1 MQPTATVQLFPGLSD
16 ELITLL
22 QQLAPDAWEQPTAC
36 PGWSVKD
43 LVAHLLGGNIGR
55 LSFGR
60 DHLLRK
66 ATAQAPTSN
75 AELITWINEQN
86 VAWVQA
92 AERISPA
99 VLIDFL
105 AMTDRQVA
113 EFFVTLDMD
122 APAAIGVGWAGETQ
136 STNWFDIGREYT
148 EKWFHQQQI
157 REAVGAQGLVG
168 RRWLLPVIEICLRAL
183 PYTYQ
188 AVEAAQGTTIIVHI
202 TGEAG
207 GVWSLVR
214 GDNAWELYAGKAETA
229 AAEVQFSDDT
239 AWRLFSKGLDQAE
252 LLRRIEIDGDAA
264 LGTKIADLV
273 AIMA

>member
-22 QQLAPDAWEQPTAC
+22 RQLAPDAWDRPTVC

-66 ATAQAPTSN
+66 ESTRAPSSN
-75 AELITWINEQN
+75 AELIDWINEQN
-86 VAWVQA
+86 AAWVQA
-92 AERISPA
+92 AERISPP

-105 AMTDRQVA
+105 TMTDRQVA
-113 EFFVTLDMD
+113 EFFATLDMD
-122 APAAIGVGWAGETQ
+122 APAPISVGWAGETQ
-136 STNWFDIGREYT
+136 STNWFDVGREYT

-157 REAVGAQGLVG
+157 REAVGVPGLME
-168 RRWLLPVIEICLRAL
+168 RRWLLPVIELCLRAL
-183 PYTYQ
+183 PYTYR
-188 AVEAAQGTTIIVHI
+188 AVEAAEGTTIRVRI

-214 GDNAWELYAGKAETA
+214 ENQGWQLYAGEAATA
-229 AAEVQFSDDT
+229 AADVQFNDDT
-239 AWRLFSKGLDQAE
+239 AWRLFTKGLERAN
-252 LLRRIEIDGDAA
+252 LLSRMQIDGDTA
-264 LGTKIADLV
+264 LGAKVADLV

>member
-1 MQPTATVQLFPGLSD
+1 MQPTATVDLFPGLSD
-16 ELITLL
+16 ELLTLL
-22 QQLAPDAWEQPTAC
+22 RQLAPDAWQRSTAC

-66 ATAQAPTSN
+66 ESARAPTNN
-75 AELITWINEQN
+75 AELIDWINEQN
-86 VAWVQA
+86 AAWVQA
-92 AERISPA
+92 AERISPP
-99 VLIDFL
+99 VLIDLL
-105 AMTDRQVA
+105 ALTDRQVA
-113 EFFVTLDMD
+113 EFFATLDMQ
-122 APAAIGVGWAGETQ
+122 APAPISVGWAGETR
-136 STNWFDIGREYT
+136 SANWFDVGREYT

-157 REAVGAQGLVG
+157 REAVGAPGLIE
-168 RRWLLPVIEICLRAL
+168 RHWFLPVIEICLRAL

-188 AVEAAQGTTIIVHI
+188 AVAADAGATIVVRI
-202 TGEAG
+202 TGAAG

-214 GDNAWELYAGKAETA
+214 SDGDWTLYEGEAEA
-229 AAEVQFSDDT
+229 AAAAVQFSDDT

-252 LLRRIEIDGDAA
+252 LLRRMQIEGDAA
-264 LGTKIADLV
+264 LGAKIADLV